1 MNLNQTFLFLDKAYP
16 IGGLAR
22 EVSDEPDDPAGEP
35 SPRRNEDMDN
45 VIRELT
51 LAVIKSRNVATLTRA
66 LKTTSTK
73 IHPSNNSEVRHFGQ
87 PINRPSVRNVERTLS
102 TESESVTV
110 ESFSRRSSASSNN
123 RLRNS
128 FRTLRSLSRGSKG
141 VDVMRDLWKQTG
153 MKTNGRKLLV
163 DTLDKDD
170 EVVDENERRRA
181 KRRRRKRACRIHRR
195 IHSDGVSSQSSSSQ
209 SLRSSSRYPTTFV
222 YNDCSKK
229 LDHFLKKV

>member
-1 MNLNQTFLFLDKAYP
+1 
-16 IGGLAR
+16 
-22 EVSDEPDDPAGEP
+22 
-35 SPRRNEDMDN
+35 MDN

-66 LKTTSTK
+66 LNTTSTK
-73 IHPSNNSEVRHFGQ
+73 IHPSNSSEVRHFGQ
-87 PINRPSVRNVERTLS
+87 ATRKSVNVERTLS

-110 ESFSRRSSASSNN
+110 ESFSRRSSEQGSN

-170 EVVDENERRRA
+170 VDEVVDENERRRA

-195 IHSDGVSSQSSSSQ
+195 VHSDGLSSNSSSSQ
-209 SLRSSSRYPTTFV
+209 SPRLTSSSRCQFHRPLFMTTV
-222 YNDCSKK
+222 PKS
-229 LDHFLKKV
+229 

>member
-1 MNLNQTFLFLDKAYP
+1 
-16 IGGLAR
+16 
-22 EVSDEPDDPAGEP
+22 
-35 SPRRNEDMDN
+35 MDN

-66 LKTTSTK
+66 LKSTSTK
-73 IHPSNNSEVRHFGQ
+73 IHPSNSSEVRHFGQ
-87 PINRPSVRNVERTLS
+87 PTRKSVNVERTLS
-102 TESESVTV
+102 TESETVTV
-110 ESFSRRSSASSNN
+110 ESFGRRSSDGSN

-128 FRTLRSLSRGSKG
+128 FRTLRSLSRSSKG

-170 EVVDENERRRA
+170 EIVDENERRRA

-195 IHSDGVSSQSSSSQ
+195 VHSDGLSSNSSSSQ
-209 SLRSSSRYPTTFV
+209 SPRLTSSSSRCQFERHLFMSTFFK
-222 YNDCSKK
+222 KK
-229 LDHFLKKV
+229 LDHFLNETVRCVSMCN

>member
-1 MNLNQTFLFLDKAYP
+1 
-16 IGGLAR
+16 
-22 EVSDEPDDPAGEP
+22 
-35 SPRRNEDMDN
+35 MDN

-73 IHPSNNSEVRHFGQ
+73 IHPSNSSEVRHFGQ
-87 PINRPSVRNVERTLS
+87 PTRKSVNVERTLS

-110 ESFSRRSSASSNN
+110 ESFSRRSSEQGSN

-195 IHSDGVSSQSSSSQ
+195 VHSDGLSSNSSSSQ
-209 SLRSSSRYPTTFV
+209 SPRLTSSSRWQISPTFV
-222 YNDCSKK
+222 YDDCSKK
-229 LDHFLKKV
+229 LDHFLE

>member
-1 MNLNQTFLFLDKAYP
+1 
-16 IGGLAR
+16 
-22 EVSDEPDDPAGEP
+22 
-35 SPRRNEDMDN
+35 MDN

-73 IHPSNNSEVRHFGQ
+73 IHPSNSSEVRHFGQ
-87 PINRPSVRNVERTLS
+87 PTRKSVNVERTLS

-110 ESFSRRSSASSNN
+110 ESFSRRSSEQGSN

-170 EVVDENERRRA
+170 VDEVVDENERRRA

-195 IHSDGVSSQSSSSQ
+195 VHSDGLSSNSSSSQ
-209 SLRSSSRYPTTFV
+209 SPRLTSSSRCQFHRPLFMTTV
-222 YNDCSKK
+222 PKS
-229 LDHFLKKV
+229 

>member
-1 MNLNQTFLFLDKAYP
+1 LPIGSSFSDKAYP
-16 IGGLAR
+16 IGGLVR
-22 EVSDEPDDPAGEP
+22 EQSDDPDDPTGGEP

-66 LKTTSTK
+66 LKSTSTK
-73 IHPSNNSEVRHFGQ
+73 IHPSNSSEVRHFGQ
-87 PINRPSVRNVERTLS
+87 PTRKSVNVERTLS
-102 TESESVTV
+102 TESETVTV
-110 ESFSRRSSASSNN
+110 ESFGRRSSDGSN

-128 FRTLRSLSRGSKG
+128 FRTLRSLSRSSKG

-170 EVVDENERRRA
+170 EIVDENERRRA

-195 IHSDGVSSQSSSSQ
+195 VHSDGLSSNSSSSQ
-209 SLRSSSRYPTTFV
+209 SPRLTSSSSRCQFERPLFMSTFF
-222 YNDCSKK
+222 KK
-229 LDHFLKKV
+229 S